1 MSGNTPWVSDKW
13 FVSQYNYVEEVRR
26 KIKLPEKII
35 VHDTTLRDGE
45 QQPGLVFRKEEKLEI
60 AMALDDAGVDFIEAG
75 MAAVSREDLEAIKEL
90 AKQGLR
96 AKVVAFARC
105 LKEDVDLAL
114 KTEVPG
120 LVMELPS
127 SKHIIEYAYKWPIDK
142 ALERSREALEYA
154 KQHGLYVKFFTIDA
168 TRSDM
173 DFLRRVIGNVHDL
186 MDALV
191 VADTFGVMSP
201 FATEYF
207 VKSLKEFVKKPIEI
221 HAHNDFGLAV
231 ANSIFAVVSGAS
243 GVHVTVNGIGER
255 SGNASLEE
263 TVLALKLLL
272 GVETNVK
279 LDRLYKLSK
288 LVERLSGMT
297 LPPNK
302 PVVGDNVV
310 RVESGIL
317 ADWWFNVK
325 NVKPVEM
332 LPYLPSLIGR
342 DTDVILLLGKKTGKR
357 TILERLTSMGIAA
370 DDETVMKI
378 LNQVKEEAIRKKR
391 PLSDEEFRELVSR
404 ILKP

>member
-45 QQPGLVFRKEEKLEI
+45 QQPALVFRKDEKLEI

-207 VKSLKEFVKKPIEI
+207 VKRLKRFVKKPIEI

-302 PVVGDNVV
+302 PVVGDNAV

-325 NVKPVEM
+325 DVKPVEM

-342 DTDVILLLGKKTGKR
+342 DADVILLLGKKTGKR

-404 ILKP
+404 ILRS